1 MFCHFCGK
9 QLLDGDRFCQHCGS
23 PVQQMNG
30 GNPQQSY
37 GAGQNVGNQSGTGG
51 SAGYGGAGQ
60 GNMGYGN
67 VGYSVPGYHIP
78 EYRNSSYGHPG
89 GMGRAVHQAARTRL
103 IAIGAAALCLIAV
116 MVFVLFF
123 RSDKPEDTVARMEKA
138 LNNMDMD
145 ALIDCF
151 DEQTQDM
158 YSGALGVGSQ
168 LTGADLGAWAD
179 LANGFGGF
187 MAGAGLTP
195 EYELEITDIQYEGSD
210 TCAVY
215 VNFYMSYQGEQST
228 EEIVLPMA
236 KAGRKWAVSAAALQ
250 DIL

>member
-9 QLLDGDRFCQHCGS
+9 QIPDGDRFCQHCGS

-236 KAGRKWAVSAAALQ
+236 KAGRNGQ
-250 DIL
+250 

>member
-9 QLLDGDRFCQHCGS
+9 QIPDGDRFCQHCGS

-195 EYELEITDIQYEGSD
+195 EYELGNTDIQYEGSD

>member
-9 QLLDGDRFCQHCGS
+9 QIPDGDRFCQHCGS

-195 EYELEITDIQYEGSD
+195 EYELEITDIQYGGSD

>member
-9 QLLDGDRFCQHCGS
+9 QIPDGDRFCQHCGS

-89 GMGRAVHQAARTRL
+89 GMGRAAHQAARTRL

>member
-1 MFCHFCGK
+1 MYCFS
-9 QLLDGDRFCQHCGS
+9 DRTS
-23 PVQQMNG
+23 
-30 GNPQQSY
+30 
-37 GAGQNVGNQSGTGG
+37 
-51 SAGYGGAGQ
+51 
-60 GNMGYGN
+60 
-67 VGYSVPGYHIP
+67 
-78 EYRNSSYGHPG
+78 R
-89 GMGRAVHQAARTRL
+89 
-103 IAIGAAALCLIAV
+103 
-116 MVFVLFF
+116 
-123 RSDKPEDTVARMEKA
+123 K
-138 LNNMDMD
+138 
-145 ALIDCF
+145 
-151 DEQTQDM
+151 
-158 YSGALGVGSQ
+158 